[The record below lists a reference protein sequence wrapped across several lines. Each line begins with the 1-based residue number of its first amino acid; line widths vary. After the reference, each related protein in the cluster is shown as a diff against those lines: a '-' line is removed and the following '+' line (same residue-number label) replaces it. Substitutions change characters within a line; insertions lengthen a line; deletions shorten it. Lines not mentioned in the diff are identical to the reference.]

1 MSLLYGINMKRY
13 ELIKGFI
20 DCFISFDIIE
30 EPKTKEVEKMKTTID
45 IVQME
50 HDINKLKEENELL
63 KKLIEE
69 LDISEKL
76 KNKLFTRGC

>member
-50 HDINKLKEENELL
+50 SDINKLKEENELL
-63 KKLIEE
+63 KKLIAE
-69 LDISEKL
+69 LETSEKL
-76 KNKLFTRGC
+76 KNKLFTR